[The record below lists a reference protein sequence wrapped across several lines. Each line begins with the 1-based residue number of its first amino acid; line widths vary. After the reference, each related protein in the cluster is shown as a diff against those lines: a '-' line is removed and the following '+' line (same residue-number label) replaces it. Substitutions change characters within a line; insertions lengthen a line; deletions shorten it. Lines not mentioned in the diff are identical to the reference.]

1 MELLLQI
8 GRTGIKQG
16 ITGLIVMLKEKTDQ
30 NKQKFD
36 GERLRLFSR
45 SCSEQQPLELVP
57 GFLYLL
63 LYVYLSESVV
73 LK

>member
-1 MELLLQI
+1 
-8 GRTGIKQG
+8 
-16 ITGLIVMLKEKTDQ
+16 MLKEKTDQ